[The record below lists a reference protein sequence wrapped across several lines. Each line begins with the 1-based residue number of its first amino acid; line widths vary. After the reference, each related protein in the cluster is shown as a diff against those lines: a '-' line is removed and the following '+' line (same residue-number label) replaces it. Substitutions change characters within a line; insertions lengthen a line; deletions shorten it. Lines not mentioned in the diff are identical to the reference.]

1 LWSFA
6 LTQTRASS
14 DAIPD
19 SFKMPFRPSPNGN
32 KGKGFLE
39 LWFGRDEANEGKIR
53 PAPYLRILAVIPF
66 VIPLMGTIAFTHSA
80 YEFLP
85 LFKHAM
91 FIFAPAMQLFYGNSF
106 IPFMTFFALFLLV
119 VRNEK
124 IPYFVR
130 YCTMQAILLDICCML
145 GGLIM
150 QYMPIFIM
158 VSWVGEWMELWIFV
172 NSFFALG
179 YSIFNA
185 LQGLIPEAP
194 LISEAVYAQVQE
206 ARDTGYMEEE

>member
-1 LWSFA
+1 
-6 LTQTRASS
+6 
-14 DAIPD
+14 
-19 SFKMPFRPSPNGN
+19 MPFRPSPNGN

-80 YEFLP
+80 YEALP

>member
-1 LWSFA
+1 
-6 LTQTRASS
+6 
-14 DAIPD
+14 
-19 SFKMPFRPSPNGN
+19 MPFRPSPNGN

-80 YEFLP
+80 YEALP

-119 VRNEK
+119 VRN
-124 IPYFVR
+124 
-130 YCTMQAILLDICCML
+130 
-145 GGLIM
+145 
-150 QYMPIFIM
+150 
-158 VSWVGEWMELWIFV
+158 
-172 NSFFALG
+172 
-179 YSIFNA
+179 
-185 LQGLIPEAP
+185 
-194 LISEAVYAQVQE
+194 
-206 ARDTGYMEEE
+206 